1 MLFAMVTT
9 AVAGVG
15 TMNYWSSQ
23 AAGGVS
29 SVNNLLTGKVFSSSL
44 PESVEEPGHPVTYIT
59 DGDNNTRWIS
69 LDSSPVTL
77 TVDLGTVYQLSKVSI
92 NWAGDT
98 VNHFQIQVSTN
109 NSNWTTI
116 VTGQTSNVTPEYH
129 DYTGFAAPAVG
140 RYFRIIGQDRWDQ
153 TYGNSIWEAGVY
165 GSQYVPPTPTP
176 APTPVPTPKPTAT
189 PVITPRT
196 TPAPTTPTPVP
207 AAPNITALQAVPASV
222 SLGSQT
228 TLYWAA
234 SGATAGCAITPGGP
248 SGLSSTSWTTPALTS
263 AGTISYT
270 LTCSNTAGQ
279 TTNRPT
285 TVTVVGPTG
294 APGKPVLTASSNLVP
309 AGTSIMLYWSATG
322 ASACT
327 LDPGG
332 KVSGGGT
339 GSQAVTVTATTTY
352 KVACSNSAGSTD
364 SDPVTVSTGES
375 GTASPDPTIAY
386 FSVQP
391 VTITTGST
399 ATISWATSNVATG
412 ACNLND
418 TPLTTASA
426 SGLWTTP
433 VLQSSASYTLTCIN
447 KTGSVVS
454 RTVAVQV
461 GSTAAA
467 AAAPTVKPQINAN
480 DSTATSLKTSDGQ
493 TVANSAVSGQVS
505 GLLVIDPAL
514 ITNDSRQR
522 STAKVEYY
530 EGSTLV
536 QSDITPPYALDTT
549 SLSNGS
555 HSLTER
561 IYYTDGSRSE
571 ITRSVE
577 INNSGAKT
585 TKSTKSTNTLPLILL
600 GVILPL
606 IILGVGGFFGW
617 RWYSSRQMGS
627 VSTQSL
633 IDKINRY

>member
-44 PESVEEPGHPVTYIT
+44 PESVKEPGHPVTYIT

-109 NSNWTTI
+109 NSSWTTI

-129 DYTGFAAPAVG
+129 DYTGFAAPAIG
-140 RYFRIIGQDRWDQ
+140 RYFRIIGQDRWNQ

-165 GSQYVPPTPTP
+165 GSQYIPPTPTP
-176 APTPVPTPKPTAT
+176 VPTPVPTPKPTTA
-189 PVITPRT
+189 PVV
-196 TPAPTTPTPVP
+196 TPVP
-207 AAPNITALQAVPASV
+207 STPPPAAATPSISNFQAVPASV
-222 SLGSQT
+222 SLGGQT

-234 SGATAGCAITPGGP
+234 SNTNAGCAIAPGGP
-248 SGLSSTSWTTPALTS
+248 SGMAATSWTTPSLSST
-263 AGTISYT
+263 GTVSYT

-279 TTNRPT
+279 SVNRTT

-294 APGKPVLTASSNLVP
+294 APAKPILTASSNLVP
-309 AGTSIMLYWSATG
+309 SGTSVMLYWSATG

-327 LDPGG
+327 LNPGG
-332 KVSGGGT
+332 NVTGGGT
-339 GSQAVTVTATTTY
+339 GSQAVKVDSTTTY
-352 KVACSNSAGSTD
+352 KVTCENTAGSTE
-364 SDPVTVSTGES
+364 SDEITISTGES
-375 GTASPDPTIAY
+375 GAAAADPTIAY

-391 VTITTGST
+391 ATVQPGST
-399 ATISWATSNVATG
+399 ATISWATSNVVTG

-418 TPLTTASA
+418 TALTTASA
-426 SGLWTTP
+426 SGRWTTP

-447 KTGSVVS
+447 KTGTVVS

-467 AAAPTVKPQINAN
+467 ATAASVKPTINPN
-480 DSTATSLKTSDGQ
+480 DSTAASLKASTGQ
-493 TVANSAVSGQVS
+493 TVANSSVSGQVS
-505 GLLVIDPAL
+505 GLMVIDPGL
-514 ITNDSRQR
+514 ITNEGRGR
-522 STAKVEYY
+522 RVAKVEYY
-530 EGSTLV
+530 EGSTLA
-536 QSDITPPYALDTT
+536 QSDITPPYALDTS

-555 HSLTER
+555 HTLTER

-577 INNSGAKT
+577 INNAAAAAP
-585 TKSTKSTNTLPLILL
+585 KSTKSSNTTTVLILGIVLPLL
-600 GVILPL
+600 
-606 IILGVGGFFGW
+606 ILGVGGFFAW
-617 RWYSSRQMGS
+617 RWYSSRQTLS